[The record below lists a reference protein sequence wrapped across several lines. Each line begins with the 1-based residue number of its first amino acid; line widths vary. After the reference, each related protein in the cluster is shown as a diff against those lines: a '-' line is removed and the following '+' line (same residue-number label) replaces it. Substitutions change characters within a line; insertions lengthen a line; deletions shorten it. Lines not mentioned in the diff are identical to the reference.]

1 MRLRYLTIMA
11 VPWWLVCLSAQAQEV
26 DWSGYL
32 SVEPRYFFDAPLFPE
47 QPGAGLSASA
57 VVAPEFRYE
66 WNDGKDRITVVPFLR
81 YDTDDDQ
88 RSHADLRE
96 ANWQR
101 VSGPWAVLVGLGKV
115 FWGVTESRHLVDI
128 VNQTDFVEDIDEEDK
143 LGQPMIF
150 LERWTDVGTFSIFLL
165 PGFRERTFPA
175 YDARLRGVAPVDT
188 NQAEYQSG
196 AGNRRMDLAARWSQT
211 IADWDVGFSGF
222 YGTSREPRFLL
233 FVDGSGRFVRVPL
246 YEIIGQVGIDAQY
259 TNGSWLWKLE
269 AIGRKGPAY
278 SFGAL
283 VGGFEYTFYSLLD
296 STVDL
301 GLVMEYLY
309 DGRGRNAPPT
319 IYGDDL
325 FLGLRLALNDTQD
338 TAILAGAIMDTGAT
352 IGFIEAERRLSEA
365 WKLELEARLFIGV
378 DATDPL
384 LGGVRDDSFVT
395 LRMARYF

>member
-1 MRLRYLTIMA
+1 M
-11 VPWWLVCLSAQAQEV
+11 
-26 DWSGYL
+26 
-32 SVEPRYFFDAPLFPE
+32 
-47 QPGAGLSASA
+47 
-57 VVAPEFRYE
+57 
-66 WNDGKDRITVVPFLR
+66 PFLR
-81 YDTDDDQ
+81 YDADDDQ
-88 RSHADLRE
+88 RSHVDLRE

-150 LERWTDVGTFSIFLL
+150 LERWTDVGTFSFFLL

-175 YDARLRGVAPVDT
+175 YNARLRGVIPVDAHQT
-188 NQAEYQSG
+188 EYESG
-196 AGNRRMDLAARWSQT
+196 AGNRRMDIALRWSQT

-222 YGTSREPRFLL
+222 YGTSREPRFLPSIE
-233 FVDGSGRFVRVPL
+233 GSGRLVRVPL
-246 YEIIGQVGIDAQY
+246 YEIIGQLGIDAQY
-259 TNGSWLWKLE
+259 TSGSWLWKLE
-269 AIGRKGPAY
+269 AIGRNGPAY

-296 STVDL
+296 STADL
-301 GLVMEYLY
+301 GFLMEYLY

-319 IYGDDL
+319 IYDDDL

-352 IGFIEAERRLSEA
+352 IGFIEAERRLGEA

-378 DATDPL
+378 DAADPL
-384 LGGVRDDSFVT
+384 LGGIRDDSFVT